1 MLRVGLTGG
10 LATGKS
16 LVGEALAGLG
26 CYLIKA
32 DELGHKVLLP
42 GAEAYDAVVRE
53 FGRGILDSHGLI
65 DRKALAVEVFSTPER
80 LALLNSLVHPP
91 VIAREE
97 VELAAIQAR
106 DPGAIAVVEAAILI
120 ECGSY
125 KRFEKV
131 ILAVCDE
138 EQQLER
144 AVLRGGISRE
154 EARARI
160 NRQMPLAQ
168 KRKYADYIID
178 TSGTKEDTLLQTR
191 EVYNSLRS
199 TPQC

>member
-32 DELGHKVLLP
+32 DELGHEVLLP

-53 FGRGILDSHGLI
+53 FGRGILDPNGLI
-65 DRKALAVEVFSTPER
+65 DRKALAVEVFSRPER

-154 EARARI
+154 EAHARI
-160 NRQMPLAQ
+160 NRQMPLAE

-178 TSGTKEDTLLQTR
+178 TSGTKEDTLRQTR

>member
-168 KRKYADYIID
+168 
-178 TSGTKEDTLLQTR
+178 
-191 EVYNSLRS
+191 
-199 TPQC
+199 

>member
-1 MLRVGLTGG
+1 MLKVGLTGG

-16 LVGEALAGLG
+16 LVGEVLAGLG
-26 CYLIKA
+26 CHLIKA
-32 DELGHKVLLP
+32 DELGHEVLLP
-42 GAEAYDAVVRE
+42 GAEAYDAVVKE
-53 FGRGILDSHGLI
+53 FGRGILDQNGFI
-65 DRKALAVEVFSTPER
+65 DRRVLAGEVFSKPER
-80 LALLNSLVHPP
+80 LAVLNSLVHPP

-97 VELAAIQAR
+97 SLLAGIQLR
-106 DPGAIAVVEAAILI
+106 DPGGIAVVEAAILI

-125 KRFEKV
+125 KRFDKV

-138 EQQLER
+138 QQQLDR
-144 AVLRGGISRE
+144 AVLRGGIDRE
-154 EARARI
+154 EAKARI
-160 NRQMPLAQ
+160 RRQMPLSE

-178 TSGTKEDTLLQTR
+178 TSGTKEDTFRRTR

>member
-10 LATGKS
+10 RATGKS
-16 LVGEALAGLG
+16 LGGEALAGLG

-32 DELGHKVLLP
+32 DELGHNVLLP

-65 DRKALAVEVFSTPER
+65 DRKALAVEVFSKPER

-160 NRQMPLAQ
+160 NRQMPLAE

-178 TSGTKEDTLLQTR
+178 TSGTKEDTLRRTR

-199 TPQC
+199 TLQC

>member
-10 LATGKS
+10 RATGKS

-32 DELGHKVLLP
+32 DELGHNVLLP

-65 DRKALAVEVFSTPER
+65 DRKALAVEVFSKPER

-160 NRQMPLAQ
+160 NRQMPLAE

-178 TSGTKEDTLLQTR
+178 TSGTKEDTLRRTR

-199 TPQC
+199 TLQC

>member
-42 GAEAYDAVVRE
+42 GAEAYDAVVSE

-65 DRKALAVEVFSTPER
+65 DRKALAVEVFSKPER

-97 VELAAIQAR
+97 VELAAVQAR

-160 NRQMPLAQ
+160 NRQMPLAE

-199 TPQC
+199 TLQC